1 MSYHTVLANEK
12 IGFKISKKYKNKEI
26 MSHHSVLANEK
37 IGFKISK
44 NIKINFILKKI
55 KLIIYLVKTW
65 KCFSPVI
72 QNKTGELIS
81 I

>member
-1 MSYHTVLANEK
+1 
-12 IGFKISKKYKNKEI
+12 

-44 NIKINFILKKI
+44 NIKINFILKKN
-55 KLIIYLVKTW
+55 KLIIYLVKTNV
-65 KCFSPVI
+65 FHLLY
-72 QNKTGELIS
+72 KTGELIS